1 MLILINDVPISV
13 KKRDEKSSFSA
24 KTAPV
29 SSTRL
34 VSKDKHVQGKNTQ
47 LEALI
52 RDVMLAT
59 PIFKH
64 SLYHNLKSCMN
75 IRYASVIY

>member
-13 KKRDEKSSFSA
+13 KKGWKSSFSA
-24 KTAPV
+24 KIGPV
-29 SSTRL
+29 SLTRL

-52 RDVMLAT
+52 GDVMLAT
-59 PIFKH
+59 PNFKH
-64 SLYHNLKSCMN
+64 IVCTT
-75 IRYASVIY
+75 I

>member
-1 MLILINDVPISV
+1 MLIIINDVPISV
-13 KKRDEKSSFSA
+13 KKGWKSFSA

-29 SSTRL
+29 SLTRL

-52 RDVMLAT
+52 GDVMLAT

-64 SLYHNLKSCMN
+64 IVCTT
-75 IRYASVIY
+75 I

>member
-1 MLILINDVPISV
+1 MLIIINDVPISV
-13 KKRDEKSSFSA
+13 KKGWKSFSA
-24 KTAPV
+24 KTVPV
-29 SSTRL
+29 SLTRL

-52 RDVMLAT
+52 GDVMLAT

-64 SLYHNLKSCMN
+64 IVCTT
-75 IRYASVIY
+75 I